1 MDITG
6 RISGYRGVAIRC
18 PGCAEPMTQKT
29 LGEAEVDVC
38 NACGGLWVDWF
49 DGEVRNIATEALSHP
64 SHAPMP
70 PGQHNEPRAIG
81 ACPRCTRQ
89 LARERYVIKA
99 AVKATDPKDGSDNVT
114 VAQETGA
121 ELLRCE
127 ECAGAFVSRTSAET
141 LATLPADEEPP
152 PSQAVG
158 GPALLEPLPW
168 QRLLLVLKR
177 ILGLG

>member
-1 MDITG
+1 
-6 RISGYRGVAIRC
+6 
-18 PGCAEPMTQKT
+18 MTQKA

-70 PGQHNEPRAIG
+70 PAERNEAVAIG

-89 LARERYVIKA
+89 LARERYVMKA
-99 AVKATDPKDGSDNVT
+99 AVKSSDPTDRQGMQT
-114 VAQETGA
+114 MTQETGA

-127 ECAGAFVSRTSAET
+127 ECAGVFVSRTSAET
-141 LATLPADEEPP
+141 LATLTPDEAPP
-152 PSQAVG
+152 PSNPDGAS
-158 GPALLEPLPW
+158 ALEPLPW
-168 QRLLLVLKR
+168 QRFVLLLKR
-177 ILGLG
+177 VLGLA